1 MFAFDVRLG
10 CDWLWKVGV
19 GFCCAPFVDDWC
31 LMLMFGY
38 VVVRYGMSMCV
49 FVLPYFV
56 DDLCLTWMRCYVVI
70 GYVMFVCV
78 LFCRC
83 C

>member
-19 GFCCAPFVDDWC
+19 GFCFTPFVDDWC

-38 VVVRYGMSMCV
+38 VVK
-49 FVLPYFV
+49 
-56 DDLCLTWMRCYVVI
+56 
-70 GYVMFVCV
+70 GYVKLVCVCV
-78 LFCRC
+78 LPLLLMICV
-83 C
+83 

>member
-19 GFCCAPFVDDWC
+19 GFCFTPFVDDWC

-38 VVVRYGMSMCV
+38 VVVRYGTSMCV
-49 FVLPYFV
+49 FVLPF
-56 DDLCLTWMRCYVVI
+56 LLMI
-70 GYVMFVCV
+70 GV
-78 LFCRC
+78 
-83 C
+83 